1 MQKNSRNIVLIWVAL
16 PNLGKAGVRACG
28 GAFCYAKLTLHP
40 AALLIA
46 CTQFGRTIR
55 GYTSALTCWLHC
67 QSQILEKN
75 LDRIISA
82 TVIDF
87 YARIYHP
94 VL

>member
-1 MQKNSRNIVLIWVAL
+1 MQENYRNYVLIWLAL

-28 GAFCYAKLTLHP
+28 GAFCYAKLTLH
-40 AALLIA
+40 LLIA

-55 GYTSALTCWLHC
+55 GYTSALTCGLHC
-67 QSQILEKN
+67 QFDILEIN
-75 LDRIISA
+75 LGKLISA
-82 TVIDF
+82 TVVNF